1 MSLGFLGELFQSIYV
16 YHVITVSSLF
26 GGFILKVETL
36 VKNATNVEFNKLVCF
51 VEKTTSVSP
60 ESCLMSFMASTLRIN
75 VRSCASV

>member
-51 VEKTTSVSP
+51 VDI
-60 ESCLMSFMASTLRIN
+60 L
-75 VRSCASV
+75 